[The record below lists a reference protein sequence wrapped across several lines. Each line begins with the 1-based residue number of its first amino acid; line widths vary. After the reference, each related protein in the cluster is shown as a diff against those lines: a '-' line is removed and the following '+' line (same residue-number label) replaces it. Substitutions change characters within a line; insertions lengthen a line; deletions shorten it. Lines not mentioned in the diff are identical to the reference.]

1 MLNLSVLFIKAR
13 TTLAYNTDDNPFS
26 KLSGTV
32 PIFNIISF
40 DLNIKHAG
48 AMPLH
53 DAIQSERQFIPKKIS
68 LMRFHTS
75 IEESVI
81 HSLHFN
87 SLRLVEVVPLAGNEQ
102 ALLAESDFG

>member
-1 MLNLSVLFIKAR
+1 MTFSQTDIRSSGRARNKMLNLSDLFIKAR
-13 TTLAYNTDDNPFS
+13 TTLAYNIDDNPLS

-53 DAIQSERQFIPKKIS
+53 DRY
-68 LMRFHTS
+68 HTTG
-75 IEESVI
+75 II
-81 HSLHFN
+81 LF
-87 SLRLVEVVPLAGNEQ
+87 
-102 ALLAESDFG
+102 

>member
-1 MLNLSVLFIKAR
+1 VINTLIQAVNAGELDAQLS
-13 TTLAYNTDDNPFS
+13 
-26 KLSGTV
+26 
-32 PIFNIISF
+32 
-40 DLNIKHAG
+40 
-48 AMPLH
+48 
-53 DAIQSERQFIPKKIS
+53 AIQSERQFIPKKIS

-87 SLRLVEVVPLAGNEQ
+87 SLRLVEVVPLAGIEQ